1 MKKLLVLSAAG
12 VLAFVPASATAE
24 TPSGS
29 GIAVKLAKGKT
40 VSYTAGKLRVKT
52 GKRTVPYA
60 VDAKTVCSYGDGVS
74 GGIIRCS
81 HLSKRKYLSRS
92 VRVAWLNDSK
102 KRRVARVVAVE
113 MPKKK

>member
-1 MKKLLVLSAAG
+1 MKKLLVLSAVG
-12 VLAFVPASATAE
+12 VLAFVPVSATAE

-40 VSYTAGKLRVKT
+40 VSYTTGKLRIKT

-60 VDAKTVCSYGDGVS
+60 VDAKTVCSYGDGIA
-74 GGIIRCS
+74 GGVIRCAR
-81 HLSKRKYLSRS
+81 LSQKKYLSKS
-92 VRVAWLNDSK
+92 VRVAWLTDSK

-113 MPKKK
+113 APKRK